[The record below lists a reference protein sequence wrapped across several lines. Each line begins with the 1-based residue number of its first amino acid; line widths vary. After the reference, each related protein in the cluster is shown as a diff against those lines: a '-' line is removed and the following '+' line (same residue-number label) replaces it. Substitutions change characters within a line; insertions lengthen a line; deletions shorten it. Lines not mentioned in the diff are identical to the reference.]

1 MENLIGKDTI
11 TNVVLVG
18 IFLPE
23 DDERGFE
30 ASLDELERL
39 TETAGGK
46 VFVVNGSPTDLDA
59 EAAFCGKDLAVF
71 AEAILRSFP
80 SEGPH
85 GDCPRCP
92 ALK

>member
-18 IFLPE
+18 VFLPE

-39 TETAGGK
+39 TETA
-46 VFVVNGSPTDLDA
+46 
-59 EAAFCGKDLAVF
+59 
-71 AEAILRSFP
+71 
-80 SEGPH
+80 
-85 GDCPRCP
+85 
-92 ALK
+92 

>member
-18 IFLPE
+18 VFLPE

-46 VFVVNGSPTDLDA
+46 VFARLTQNRENP
-59 EAAFCGKDLAVF
+59 
-71 AEAILRSFP
+71 
-80 SEGPH
+80 
-85 GDCPRCP
+85 
-92 ALK
+92 